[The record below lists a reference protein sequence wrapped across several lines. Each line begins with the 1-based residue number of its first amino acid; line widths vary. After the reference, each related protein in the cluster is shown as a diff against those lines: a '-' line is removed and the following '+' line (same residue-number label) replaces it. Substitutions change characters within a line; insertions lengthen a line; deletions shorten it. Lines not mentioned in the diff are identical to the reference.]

1 MPLYNNEKVTQQL
14 ANGKLGPKVYR
25 PSIIPYTKPDPR
37 DTYFYSREGD
47 RLDLL
52 ANEFYNNVTLWW
64 IIAAANNLGK
74 GTLSIQPGK
83 LIRVPFRNT

>member
-1 MPLYNNEKVTQQL
+1 MPLYENEKITQQL

-25 PSIIPYTKPDPR
+25 PSIIPSTIPDSR

-52 ANEFYNNVTLWW
+52 ANEFYNDVTLWW
-64 IIAAANNLGK
+64 VIASANNLGK
-74 GTLSIQPGK
+74 GTLAITPGK
-83 LIRVPFRNT
+83 LIRVPFRAT